1 MGHIHN
7 AETHAGKEPSS
18 ARSIAVSLLLVVLL
32 LLLSGFAPAPV
43 LLDRQLRSIVEDPH
57 APLASLAVVIVAD
70 DAVVYESYWGS
81 RRMDIGGSQRNLPV
95 TSATKFRVASIAK
108 MVTALG
114 ALQLVDQGKLDLD
127 ADIGQVLGFPVRNPS
142 YPTRPITA
150 RMLLNHTSSL
160 RDGGFYNL
168 PAPYTLRDLLLPD
181 GALFDGGIH
190 FAGSQQGADRGP
202 GAFFT
207 YANLNYGVL
216 GTVMEAAAGERF
228 DQYMARHLL
237 QPLGIDGGY
246 RLGDLSGGGFGQ
258 LATIYSKQD
267 VQGVWEPGGPW
278 YAQMDDYGGVRPRPV
293 PPATAPVL
301 NPAAVHLSG
310 SSPSAAETTQTAA
323 DAAPYM
329 PGTNATLFGPH
340 ASLRISARD
349 LGKLLIMI
357 INQGR
362 YEGRQI
368 VSLDALRQMLH
379 EEWRFDRQRWNGDTG
394 NGRYRAWGLGVQHGT
409 NTLDELGGDRL
420 AAEGNRVF
428 WGHHGD
434 AYGFL
439 GGAWFDP
446 LHKVGFVYLIGGVG
460 ADPYQHRGEYSSAT
474 RWEEL
479 IQTAILDEIERME
492 ESH

>member
-1 MGHIHN
+1 MCRRL
-7 AETHAGKEPSS
+7 
-18 ARSIAVSLLLVVLL
+18 RSISASLLLILL
-32 LLLSGFAPAPV
+32 LLPLGGFAPAPTR
-43 LLDRQLRSIVEDPH
+43 LDRELRSIVENPL

-81 RRMDIGGSQRNLPV
+81 RRMGDGPLQRNLPV
-95 TSATKFRVASIAK
+95 TPATKFRVASITK
-108 MVTALG
+108 MVTAIG

-127 ADIGQVLGFPVRNPS
+127 ADIGQYLGFPIRHPS
-142 YPTRPITA
+142 YPARPITA

-160 RDGGFYNL
+160 RDGGFYNV
-168 PAPYTLRDLLLPD
+168 PAPYTLRDLLLPG
-181 GALFDGGIH
+181 GALYADGSH
-190 FAGSQQGADRGP
+190 FAAPQQGADRGP

-228 DQYMARHLL
+228 DQYMVRHLL
-237 QPLGIDGGY
+237 GPLGIDGGY
-246 RLGDLSGGGFGQ
+246 RLGDLSGGGFDQ
-258 LATIYSKQD
+258 LATIYTKQD
-267 VQGVWEPGGPW
+267 AQGVWDPGGPW
-278 YAQMDDYGGVRPRPV
+278 YAQMDDYGGVRPRPM
-293 PPATAPVL
+293 PPATAPAL
-301 NPAAVHLSG
+301 NPLAAHLAG
-310 SSPSAAETTQTAA
+310 ANPSATEKLQAAAE
-323 DAAPYM
+323 AAPYTL
-329 PGTNATLFGPH
+329 GANATVFGPH

-349 LGKLLIMI
+349 LGKVLLMI

-362 YEGRQI
+362 YEGRQF
-368 VSLDALRQMLH
+368 VSLAALRQMLH
-379 EEWRFDRQRWNGDTG
+379 EEWRFNPQRWNGDTG

-409 NTLDELGGDRL
+409 DTLDGWGGDRL
-420 AAEGNRVF
+420 TAEGDRIL

-460 ADPYQHRGEYSSAT
+460 DDPYLHRGEYSSST

-479 IQTAILDEIERME
+479 IQTAILDEIERLE

>member
-1 MGHIHN
+1 MCH
-7 AETHAGKEPSS
+7 KPSRG
-18 ARSIAVSLLLVVLL
+18 ALPKHERRGYRSIIAAFVLVLL
-32 LLLSGFAPAPV
+32 LLLLGGFAPSPAP
-43 LLDRQLRSIVEDPH
+43 LDRRLRSIVENPD

-70 DAVVYESYWGS
+70 DEIVYESYWGS
-81 RRMDIGGSQRNLPV
+81 RRMDAGPVRHDLPV
-95 TSATKFRVASIAK
+95 TPATKFRVASITK

-127 ADIGQVLGFPVRNPS
+127 ADIGQYLGFAIRNPS
-142 YPTRPITA
+142 YPAQPITA

-168 PAPYTLRDLLLPD
+168 PAPYTLRDLLLPG
-181 GALFDGGIH
+181 GALYGSGIH
-190 FAGSQQGADRGP
+190 FSAPQGGADRGP

-237 QPLGIDGGY
+237 QPLDIDGGY
-246 RLGDLSGGGFGQ
+246 RLGDLSGGGFDQ
-258 LATIYSKQD
+258 LATIYTKQD
-267 VQGVWEPGGPW
+267 AQGVWDPRGPW

-293 PPATAPVL
+293 PPAIAPVL
-301 NPAAVHLSG
+301 NHPAADMAGASAA
-310 SSPSAAETTQTAA
+310 AAETMQA
-323 DAAPYM
+323 AAPYA

-349 LGKLLIMI
+349 LGKILLMI

-368 VSLDALRQMLH
+368 VNLAALRQMLH
-379 EEWRFDRQRWNGDTG
+379 DEWRFDPQRWNGDTG
-394 NGRYRAWGLGVQHGT
+394 NGRYRAWGLGLQHGT
-409 NTLDELGGDRL
+409 NTLDEWGGDRL
-420 AAEGNRVF
+420 AAEGNRMF

-439 GGAWFDP
+439 GGAWFNP

-460 ADPYQHRGEYSSAT
+460 DDPYLHRGEYSSST
-474 RWEEL
+474 RWEEQ